1 MVTNYF
7 IILAR
12 ISTLINNFTWELVT
26 KLLWQRSVCL
36 GSYSTRHKPLKQ
48 TPAPFLPK
56 CWATRILEH
65 WDDCNTQI
73 NFWGRRKSHK
83 CFKICDEYCS
93 LRMQPS
99 MLIYDTWSHLYLIL
113 HKYKVVRNCFK
124 SPIFLSVIEINLPV
138 VADRSLEGGFSYYP
152 ACPQRCVQRC
162 HYST

>member
-12 ISTLINNFTWELVT
+12 ISALINNFSWELVT
-26 KLLWQRSVCL
+26 KLLWQRSACL

-73 NFWGRRKSHK
+73 NFREGENHTSVSRFVTS
-83 CFKICDEYCS
+83 IVS

-124 SPIFLSVIEINLPV
+124 SPIFLSGIEINLPV
-138 VADRSLEGGFSYYP
+138 AVDRSLEGGFSYYP
-152 ACPQRCVQRC
+152 ACPQRCIQRC